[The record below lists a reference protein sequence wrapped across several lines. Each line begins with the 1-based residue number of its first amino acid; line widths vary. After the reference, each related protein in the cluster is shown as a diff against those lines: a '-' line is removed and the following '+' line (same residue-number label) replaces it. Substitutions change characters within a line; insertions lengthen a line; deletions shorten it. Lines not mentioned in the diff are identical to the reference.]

1 MKGLVSEKNIKC
13 DKACEMISPYIDGQL
28 EADEAKV
35 FEAHIAV
42 CGDCR
47 REYEEIKTTVAAL
60 GNIGEVELPPYF
72 NTKLKAALAI
82 ESETRNNRSRL
93 VGLIRYFRI
102 LVPAAAVI
110 AVFVFIGTAYPGML
124 DNIIKGGS
132 DLAGVNDGTILSQS
146 QASSYKGIQG
156 IAGTSGNTSA
166 SAVKGGQAGVA
177 AAASGDTSQIRDMS
191 AESGGAEQQGG
202 AGTADG
208 ALTPE
213 GANAIYGTAS
223 EQAAADNAE
232 AKDADAGAEAEAG
245 TAEYAADGTGS
256 DTGTADD
263 KLVQSEESERAQDI
277 AENQPE
283 ESTVTITNSGGSFAA
298 YFKTSNHLISQIH
311 LIKPSE
317 GYYTDRLV
325 VSVKA
330 PTAAAQDTLASGI
343 KQLISENGVSEYK
356 VDDFYNI
363 TVLKKESDSDII
375 FNIAVP
381 ESNYQSFA
389 AGLESKLYAYACE
402 EAVLDVT
409 DINPVISR
417 MENTIND
424 LSGYLSSLM
433 KNPLLNAADILRVQ
447 ADRNKLVSEYE
458 SLKKS
463 TGYVF
468 VSIRIGKG

>member
-1 MKGLVSEKNIKC
+1 MSDVAKKNIKC
-13 DKACEMISPYIDGQL
+13 DKACELISPYIDGQL
-28 EADEAKV
+28 KPDEAKA

-47 REYEEIKTTVAAL
+47 REYEEIKATVAVL
-60 GNIGEVELPPYF
+60 GDIEEAELPPYF
-72 NTKLKAALAI
+72 NTKLKAALAM
-82 ESETRNNRSRL
+82 EDGPRNNRSRL

-132 DLAGVNDGTILSQS
+132 DLDSVNDGTVLSQPP
-146 QASSYKGIQG
+146 ASSYKGIQG
-156 IAGTSGNTSA
+156 SAGTSGDTSA
-166 SAVKGGQAGVA
+166 NVGKGGQAGAVA
-177 AAASGDTSQIRDMS
+177 AVSGDLSQMRDRS
-191 AESGGAEQQGG
+191 AESGGAEQQGS
-202 AGTADG
+202 TNVADG

-213 GANAIYGTAS
+213 GGNAIYGTAS
-223 EQAAADNAE
+223 EQAAAGDAE
-232 AKDADAGAEAEAG
+232 ARDSEAEAG
-245 TAEYAADGTGS
+245 AAEYAADGTGS

-263 KLVQSEESERAQDI
+263 KLVQTEEGDRTQDH

-325 VSVKA
+325 INIKA
-330 PTAAAQDTLASGI
+330 STAAAQDALASGI

-356 VDDFYNI
+356 ADDFYNI

-381 ESNYQSFA
+381 ESNYQGFA
-389 AGLESKLYAYACE
+389 SGLESRLYAYACE
-402 EAVLDVT
+402 EAVLEVT

-433 KNPLLNAADILRVQ
+433 KNPLLNAADILRMQ